1 MKVLLAVDGSD
12 YTKRMLA
19 YLAAHRDL
27 LGKEPEI
34 TVYHGLMAL
43 PHHAASVVGPAQVR
57 TYQESELEKVFKP
70 IRAFFTQK
78 GVAATFVDRVG
89 PVADGIAAYAE
100 DGRFD
105 LVVMGSHGHGEL
117 AGLVMGSVVTRV
129 LARCKVP
136 VLLVR

>member
-1 MKVLLAVDGSD
+1 M
-12 YTKRMLA
+12 
-19 YLAAHRDL
+19 
-27 LGKEPEI
+27 
-34 TVYHGLMAL
+34 
-43 PHHAASVVGPAQVR
+43 
-57 TYQESELEKVFKP
+57 
-70 IRAFFTQK
+70 
-78 GVAATFVDRVG
+78 
-89 PVADGIAAYAE
+89 ADGIAAYAE